1 MKKLRNLLMLT
12 TAMTMLAG
20 QVQGQ
25 AECYDEAPAYDDS
38 NRASTMSA
46 LLPIGALVVAA
57 VIIATTDRHHHH
69 HHDRSSS
76 SSSHAHAHFSSSSL

>member
-1 MKKLRNLLMLT
+1 MKKLLMLT
-12 TAMTMLAG
+12 TAMAMLVG

-25 AECYDEAPAYDDS
+25 EYYDETQAYDDS

-57 VIIATTDRHHHH
+57 IIIATTDRHHHH
-69 HHDRSSS
+69 HRDSSCG